1 MSSPPGYKLV
11 MFNSPVAFWAGS
23 IAIAAGVLLHLPDY
37 VDAAGMGYR
46 MVGMPMG
53 SGMMLG
59 MGLIIAGF
67 LLAAHGLIPLSA
79 LHRAQVPRAA
89 ADQSDRYI
97 SAMND
102 ARLSGTH
109 WGLLTVLGVAL
120 IIDVMKPAT
129 LGFVMPGMREEY
141 GYSTAQVAMLP
152 TVALTGTTIGS
163 LLWGILADRVGR
175 RAAILL
181 ATLMFIGTSICG
193 FMPEFKWNL
202 VMCFLMG
209 TSAGGMLPIVYALMT
224 ECMPS
229 KNRGWL
235 VVLHAGLGTVG
246 GYLAAS
252 GMAALLEPHFAWRS
266 LWFVGLPTG
275 LLMLIM
281 SRWIPESPRFLLTH
295 GREREAAAVL
305 ARFGVTVPP
314 AVAVPDAPV
323 APVPVAASSRGK
335 LRALVR
341 APLGGQTATVVTYGL
356 GWGLVNWGFLT
367 FIPVTLRARG
377 LNADVATRLLFYS
390 AVLAIPGTI
399 LVAWLYGKWSSK
411 KSMVAFALATALA
424 LVGFAVI
431 DPGSRGEPS
440 VWLTPLMV
448 LLLVSSGGV
457 ISMLSPYAAEVF
469 PTHLRGTASGVAAG
483 SSKLGGIVAPGTMA
497 ALASMEPGF
506 TLIGFTFAVPLV
518 ISAAMVAF
526 SGIETRGRHLEDTA
540 GESQP
545 AAS

>member
-1 MSSPPGYKLV
+1 
-11 MFNSPVAFWAGS
+11 
-23 IAIAAGVLLHLPDY
+23 
-37 VDAAGMGYR
+37 
-46 MVGMPMG
+46 
-53 SGMMLG
+53 
-59 MGLIIAGF
+59 
-67 LLAAHGLIPLSA
+67 
-79 LHRAQVPRAA
+79 
-89 ADQSDRYI
+89 
-97 SAMND
+97 MNN

-163 LLWGILADRVGR
+163 LVWGILADRVGR

-193 FMPEFKWNL
+193 FMPEFTWNL

-275 LLMLIM
+275 VLMLIM

-295 GREREAAAVL
+295 GREREAEAVL

-314 AVAVPDAPV
+314 AVV
-323 APVPVAASSRGK
+323 APEGSIAPTPVPAPVAASSRSR
-335 LRALVR
+335 LQALVR
-341 APLGGQTATVVTYGL
+341 PPLGGQTATVVTYGL

-367 FIPVTLRARG
+367 FIPVTLRSRG
-377 LNADVATRLLFYS
+377 LDAEIATRLLFYS
-390 AVLAIPGTI
+390 ALLAIPGTI
-399 LVAWLYGKWSSK
+399 VVAWLYGMWSSK
-411 KSMVAFALATALA
+411 KSMVFFALATALA

-431 DPGSRGEPS
+431 DPGSNGEPS
-440 VWLTPLMV
+440 AWLTPLMV

-483 SSKLGGIVAPGTMA
+483 SSKLGGIIAPATMA
-497 ALASMEPGF
+497 ALAAMQPGF
-506 TLIGFTFAVPLV
+506 TLIGLAFAIPLV
-518 ISAAMVAF
+518 VSAGMVAL

-540 GESQP
+540 GESLP

>member
-1 MSSPPGYKLV
+1 
-11 MFNSPVAFWAGS
+11 MFNSPAAFWSGAV
-23 IAIAAGVLLHLPDY
+23 AIAGGVLLHLPDY
-37 VDAAGMGYR
+37 VGAAGMGYR

-53 SGMMLG
+53 SGMLVG
-59 MGLIIAGF
+59 MALVVVGF
-67 LLAAHGLIPLSA
+67 LLAAHGLVPLTA
-79 LHRAQVPRAA
+79 LHKAQVPRAA
-89 ADQSDRYI
+89 VDRSDRYI
-97 SAMND
+97 RAMND
-102 ARLSGTH
+102 ARLSGAH

-141 GYSTAQVAMLP
+141 GYSTAQVALLP
-152 TVALTGTTIGS
+152 TVALTGTTVGS
-163 LLWGILADRVGR
+163 LLWGVLADRVGR

-275 LLMLIM
+275 VLMLIM

-295 GREREAAAVL
+295 GREREAEAVL
-305 ARFGVTVPP
+305 ARFGVTVP
-314 AVAVPDAPV
+314 AAGDVVEAPV
-323 APVPVAASSRGK
+323 APTPAPAPAPAGSRNRLLAL
-335 LRALVR
+335 LRP
-341 APLGGQTATVVTYGL
+341 PLSGQTLTVVTYGL

-367 FIPVTLRARG
+367 FIPVTLRSRG
-377 LNADVATRLLFYS
+377 LDAGMATRLLFYS
-390 AVLAIPGTI
+390 ALLAIPGTI
-399 LVAWLYGKWSSK
+399 VVAWLYGMWSSK
-411 KSMVAFALATALA
+411 KSMVVFALATALA

-431 DPGSRGEPS
+431 DPGSNGEPS

-457 ISMLSPYAAEVF
+457 ISMLSPYAAEVY

-483 SSKLGGIVAPGTMA
+483 SSKLGGIIAPTTMA
-497 ALASMEPGF
+497 ALAAVQPGF
-506 TLIGFTFAVPLV
+506 TLIGLAFAVPLV
-518 ISAAMVAF
+518 VSAGMVAF

-540 GESQP
+540 GERVP
-545 AAS
+545 AVP